1 MISLL
6 FSALRR
12 VWPLCLL
19 ITSLALAGRL
29 SASPVSITSF
39 LLTAA
44 VTVETDTNH
53 YYLLLR
59 GTNITVISGPVAMAL
74 GTGHTI
80 TLFDTNRP
88 PYVGFYQ
95 VEAVSLTAPLD
106 SDGDGMDDVFELTYP
121 TCLNPLDPADAGV
134 DCDGDG
140 LTNLQ
145 EYLAGTNPTV
155 AEAGPVHVVI
165 NEIDYDQPGGTDD
178 QEFVE
183 IYNAG
188 LSPISMA
195 NKALVFVNGNNNLE
209 YLRVPLAAGGILAP
223 GGYLV
228 VGSSNLVVTSGVP
241 VIRFAQASNAI
252 QNGAPDGV
260 ALVNVATS
268 QLLDAFSYEG
278 SITAAVITGFPAPVS
293 LVEGTA
299 LSALIFD
306 DGFGTNS
313 LIRWPNGAD
322 MNNATNDWRLSSTPT
337 PGRPNAP

>member
-1 MISLL
+1 M
-6 FSALRR
+6 
-12 VWPLCLL
+12 
-19 ITSLALAGRL
+19 LAGRL
-29 SASPVSITSF
+29 PAAPVSITSF

-59 GTNITVISGPVAMAL
+59 GTNITVLTGAVAMAL
-74 GTGHTI
+74 GTGHTV
-80 TLFDTNRP
+80 TLLDTNRP
-88 PYVGFYQ
+88 AYTGFYQ
-95 VEAVSLTAPLD
+95 VEELPLSQALD

-121 TCLNPLDPADAGV
+121 GCLNPFDPSDSGV
-134 DCDGDG
+134 DCDADA
-140 LTNLQ
+140 LSNLQ

-155 AEAGPVHVVI
+155 AEAGPVHLVI

-178 QEFVE
+178 GEFVE

-188 LSPISMA
+188 ASPLSMA
-195 NKALVFVNGNNNLE
+195 NKALVFVNGANNLE

-228 VGSSNLVVTSGVP
+228 VGSSNLVVAPGAA

-260 ALVNVATS
+260 ALLNVATQ
-268 QLLDAFSYEG
+268 QLLDTFSYEG
-278 SITAAVITGFPAPVS
+278 SITNAVITGLPGPAS

-299 LSALIFD
+299 LSTAIFD
-306 DGFGTNS
+306 DGLGTNS

-322 MNNATNDWRLSSTPT
+322 INDAATDWRLSATPT
-337 PGRPNAP
+337 PGAPNAP